1 MKTLENKI
9 AIVTGAS
16 RGIGAAIL
24 QGLLSEGAYVIGT
37 ATSAEGAEKITAAI
51 KAAGGKGAGAVLDTS
66 KVASIEVFMAD
77 YKTHAEEG
85 PHILVNNAGIT
96 RDNLM
101 LRMKDEE
108 WTDVIDT
115 NLTGIFRLTKAC
127 LRGMMKARWGRI
139 VNISSVS
146 GLMGNPGQCNYAAA
160 KAGLIGFTKSLAK
173 EIASR
178 DVTVNAVAPGF
189 IDTDMVGALG
199 DDLKSTVMGIIPA
212 GRLGRPDEIAAAVVF
227 LASPQASYITGTT
240 INASG
245 GLYM

>member
-1 MKTLENKI
+1 MKALDGKF
-9 AIVTGAS
+9 AIVTGAT

-24 QGLLSEGAYVIGT
+24 QGLLKEGAYVIGT
-37 ATSAEGAEKITAAI
+37 ATTEAGAEKITAAI
-51 KAAGGKGAGAVLDTS
+51 KAAGGKGAGAVLDMS
-66 KVASIEVFMAD
+66 QGPSIEAFMVIYKSHAD
-77 YKTHAEEG
+77 EG

-101 LRMKDEE
+101 LRMKDDE

-189 IDTDMVGALG
+189 IDTDMVGAMG
-199 DDLKSTVMGIIPA
+199 EDVKSAVTGMIPA
-212 GRLGRPDEIAAAVVF
+212 GRLGQPEEIAAAVVF

>member
-1 MKTLENKI
+1 MKTLEGKY
-9 AIVTGAS
+9 AIITGAT

-24 QGLLSEGAYVIGT
+24 QGLVKEGAYVIGT
-37 ATSAEGAEKITAAI
+37 ATSEAGAEKITAAI

-66 KVASIEVFMAD
+66 KIESIEAFMGH

-101 LRMKDEE
+101 LRMKDDE

-115 NLTGIFRLTKAC
+115 NLTGLFRLTKAC

-160 KAGLIGFTKSLAK
+160 KAGVIGFTKSLAK

-189 IDTDMVGALG
+189 IDTDMVSA
-199 DDLKSTVMGIIPA
+199 MGEDVKTAVTDMIPA
-212 GRLGRPDEIAAAVVF
+212 GRLGKPEEIAAAVVF